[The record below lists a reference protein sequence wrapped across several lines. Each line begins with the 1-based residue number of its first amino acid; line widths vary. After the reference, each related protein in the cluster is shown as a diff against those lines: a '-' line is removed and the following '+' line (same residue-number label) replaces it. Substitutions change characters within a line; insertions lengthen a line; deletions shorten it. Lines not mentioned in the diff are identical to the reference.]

1 MNKEKTNNNNKAK
14 DTLNKEGKKLP
25 LSSDIVFKRVFS
37 KEENRGLL
45 KSILEAILK
54 IEINKIEI
62 KNPEIPRELKDS
74 KAGVLDIKAEINEN
88 TIIDVEMQVSN
99 MNTFIDRNEFY
110 LVTTA
115 ANEAKKGEDYYKL
128 KKTITIALLCENI
141 IERNSYFHTAHM
153 KFEPYEKET
162 YINMGYEKEQ
172 EKVTDKL
179 EMIFVEIPKFIA
191 RNPRSESLLN
201 QWLWLIAGREEKIKM
216 AKEKHEEIEKAMEV
230 IDEMSMDPK
239 EWELY
244 ESRRR
249 AQILYNWD
257 MSAAREEGKEERR
270 KEKTN
275 RNSQKIIN
283 FGCRN
288 RKNC

>member
-1 MNKEKTNNNNKAK
+1 MTENKKQWANNG
-14 DTLNKEGKKLP
+14 ERRKLP

-37 KEENRGLL
+37 KEENKGLL

-88 TIIDVEMQVSN
+88 TVIDIEMQVAN
-99 MNTFIDRNEFY
+99 MRTFMNRNEFY

-115 ANEAKKGEDYYKL
+115 ANEAKKGEDYFKL

-172 EKVTDKL
+172 DIVTNKL
-179 EMIFVEIPKFIA
+179 EMIFIEIPKFIA
-191 RNPRSESLLN
+191 KKPKSESLLN

-216 AKEKHEEIEKAMEV
+216 AKEKHKEIEKAIEV

-249 AQILYNWD
+249 AEILYNWD
-257 MSAAREEGKEERR
+257 ISAAREEGKEERNKRTEKR
-270 KEKTN
+270 KTK
-275 RNSQKIIN
+275 
-283 FGCRN
+283 
-288 RKNC
+288 

>member
-1 MNKEKTNNNNKAK
+1 MNKEKTNNSNKAK
-14 DTLNKEGKKLP
+14 DTLNKEVKKLP

-45 KSILEAILK
+45 KSILEA
-54 IEINKIEI
+54 
-62 KNPEIPRELKDS
+62 
-74 KAGVLDIKAEINEN
+74 
-88 TIIDVEMQVSN
+88 
-99 MNTFIDRNEFY
+99 IDRNEFY

-216 AKEKHEEIEKAMEV
+216 AKEKHEEIEKAIEV

-257 MSAAREEGKEERR
+257 MSAAKEEGIKERR
-270 KEKTN
+270 K
-275 RNSQKIIN
+275 
-283 FGCRN
+283 
-288 RKNC
+288 

>member
-1 MNKEKTNNNNKAK
+1 MKDKETKIKQIQGASNG
-14 DTLNKEGKKLP
+14 ERRKLP

-37 KEENRGLL
+37 KEENKGLL

-54 IEINKIEI
+54 IEIKQIEI

-88 TIIDVEMQVSN
+88 TIIDIEMQVAN
-99 MNTFIDRNEFY
+99 MRTFMNRNEFY

-115 ANEAKKGEDYYKL
+115 ANEAKKGEDYFKL

-153 KFEPYEKET
+153 KFEPYDEET

-172 EKVTDKL
+172 DIVTNKL
-179 EMIFVEIPKFIA
+179 EMIFIEIPKFIA
-191 RNPRSESLLN
+191 KKPDSESLLN

-216 AKEKHEEIEKAMEV
+216 AKEKHKEIEKAMEV

-249 AQILYNWD
+249 AEILYNWEI
-257 MSAAREEGKEERR
+257 SAAREEGKEERKR
-270 KEKTN
+270 RTE
-275 RNSQKIIN
+275 
-283 FGCRN
+283 
-288 RKNC
+288 

>member
-1 MNKEKTNNNNKAK
+1 MIENETEINKTKGAQNGERR
-14 DTLNKEGKKLP
+14 KLP

-37 KEENRGLL
+37 KEENKGLL

-54 IEINKIEI
+54 IEIKQIEI

-88 TIIDVEMQVSN
+88 TIIDIEMQVAN
-99 MNTFIDRNEFY
+99 MRTFMNRNEFY

-115 ANEAKKGEDYYKL
+115 ANEVKKGEDYFKL

-153 KFEPYEKET
+153 KFEPYDEET

-172 EKVTDKL
+172 DIVTNKL
-179 EMIFVEIPKFIA
+179 EMIFIEIPKFIA
-191 RNPRSESLLN
+191 KKPNSESLLN
-201 QWLWLIAGREEKIKM
+201 QWLWLIAGEEEKIKM
-216 AKEKHEEIEKAMEV
+216 AKEKHKEIEKAMEV

-249 AQILYNWD
+249 AEIFYNWD
-257 MSAAREEGKEERR
+257 MSAAKEEGKEERNKRAEKR
-270 KEKTN
+270 KK
-275 RNSQKIIN
+275 R
-283 FGCRN
+283 
-288 RKNC
+288 